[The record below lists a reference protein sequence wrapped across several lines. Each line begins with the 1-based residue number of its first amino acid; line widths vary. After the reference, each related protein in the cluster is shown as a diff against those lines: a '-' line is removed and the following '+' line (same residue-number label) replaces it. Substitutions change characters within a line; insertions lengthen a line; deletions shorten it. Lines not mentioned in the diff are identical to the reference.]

1 MLLVNKKV
9 ISVVDLDKNQL
20 KLTNSIIMK
29 ILSKKKKNFYYEK
42 CCVCSKDP
50 LLYFTRPCAALCYFR
65 RPQVVIINHPLVI
78 ACSTS
83 STIHTD
89 SPSTNMMEFFPTQFT
104 SLCVIHH
111 TILLKLIFIFK
122 DFGLLQVFF

>member
-1 MLLVNKKV
+1 M
-9 ISVVDLDKNQL
+9 ISVVGLDKNQL

-29 ILSKKKKNFYYEK
+29 ILSQKKKKKKIYYEK
-42 CCVCSKDP
+42 CCVCNKDP

-78 ACSTS
+78 VCSTS

-111 TILLKLIFIFK
+111 TILSKLIFIFK
-122 DFGLLQVFF
+122 DFGLLSVFF